1 MKCSRGIW
9 KHTSHRA
16 RCHSVHSQRSF
27 RFFQNLCANHRHLH
41 GSVDRLTATRCPE
54 AFAQLTGRNRNQQ
67 LCKIDS
73 GAVDQARMDIIRRR
87 RSADRATYLPIAPPE
102 IADAPPHQEI
112 EVLLAFCIVNVI
124 AAGSG
129 ELQITRRF
137 VPGQIF
143 PVPFTNG
150 HTETIYRPLALLEF
164 GGYCLW

>member
-1 MKCSRGIW
+1 
-9 KHTSHRA
+9 
-16 RCHSVHSQRSF
+16 
-27 RFFQNLCANHRHLH
+27 
-41 GSVDRLTATRCPE
+41 
-54 AFAQLTGRNRNQQ
+54 
-67 LCKIDS
+67 
-73 GAVDQARMDIIRRR
+73 MDIIRRR

-129 ELQITRRF
+129 EFQITRRF
-137 VPGQIF
+137 VPGEIF

-164 GGYCLW
+164 GGYCLWSVITSHGLLRSPGAQNRQPPLWRH

>member
-1 MKCSRGIW
+1 MDALQDGGIVFQVGRPGGELVERQQKCE
-9 KHTSHRA
+9 K
-16 RCHSVHSQRSF
+16 
-27 RFFQNLCANHRHLH
+27 
-41 GSVDRLTATRCPE
+41 VDVLIV
-54 AFAQLTGRNRNQQ
+54 AQLTGRNRNQQ

-164 GGYCLW
+164 SGY